1 MSNMKMCAS
10 LFRKVCLGYTFVM
23 ILSFGSTSSEKT
35 RMRKYNYA
43 FEVWPVGSCPISQK
57 DWIAAAERIGCNETN
72 GYHCVP
78 DRFHTTLIEF
88 CYTKPR
94 ILVAEGNCLE
104 LAASGIL
111 NHVKCRNF
119 IWGCPSDPYFSNEIQ
134 KYPDCL
140 GIAFGCFTA
149 DMKCLHK
156 MLAILQEEVRHSN
169 VTSTDLEQQKQ
180 SHSSPI
186 DCELLKKLA
195 LSCFVL
201 FVIFFIT
208 LVVVLVYIIWKF
220 TRKRKDK
227 SLPSKGEIKSLDK
240 SSLGIG
246 EKENLLSE
254 DSKEDSSR
262 KQEIPNKTGA
272 ELNDLDVQEELESEI
287 YFEDIYLSLLMR
299 RHCRNGAFKNFNY
312 LLKKKIIDR
321 KDQNLLRILTSRDKD
336 GRTLLHSAAEGG
348 CKDIFLAILNAS
360 NQRVDDLTHCGHT
373 VLHLA
378 CKNDKYHMCVSLLSN
393 DNNAKL
399 LLEKKSNQGWNAAHF
414 AAASGNKDILEL
426 LENKNLDINSE
437 TNNGLN
443 VLDIACIYN
452 HTEMCKYLIDRKR
465 LLYNPDARGWTTEH
479 FVAMVGNEDIFNF
492 LDVKK
497 FKKTNRGKTVL
508 HICCEYGRDDL
519 YEKILAKC
527 KSIVHDVDA
536 EGWNALHY
544 AAKGGN
550 LHLYMELEKVLKSC
564 LCTTTNDGK
573 TVLHIACINNR
584 VEICRH
590 ICSGKSYKRIINSQ
604 IKIKRW
610 TAAHYVAVEIKK
622 DGTEGELISVL
633 VEGGLDLQALTADK
647 LTVLGVACEHRNTNL
662 IKYLL
667 EKHFELVGVETTEL
681 LKAAN
686 ETNDEDIC
694 SEIQNAIEKH
704 KEKNRK

>member
-1 MSNMKMCAS
+1 M
-10 LFRKVCLGYTFVM
+10 
-23 ILSFGSTSSEKT
+23 
-35 RMRKYNYA
+35 
-43 FEVWPVGSCPISQK
+43 
-57 DWIAAAERIGCNETN
+57 
-72 GYHCVP
+72 
-78 DRFHTTLIEF
+78 
-88 CYTKPR
+88 
-94 ILVAEGNCLE
+94 
-104 LAASGIL
+104 
-111 NHVKCRNF
+111 
-119 IWGCPSDPYFSNEIQ
+119 
-134 KYPDCL
+134 
-140 GIAFGCFTA
+140 
-149 DMKCLHK
+149 
-156 MLAILQEEVRHSN
+156 
-169 VTSTDLEQQKQ
+169 
-180 SHSSPI
+180 
-186 DCELLKKLA
+186 
-195 LSCFVL
+195 
-201 FVIFFIT
+201 
-208 LVVVLVYIIWKF
+208 VVLVYIIWKY
-220 TRKRKDK
+220 TRERKDK
-227 SLPSKGEIKSLDK
+227 SLPSKGDNKSLDK
-240 SSLGIG
+240 SSLGNG
-246 EKENLLSE
+246 EKEKLLSE
-254 DSKEDSSR
+254 GSKEDSSR

-272 ELNDLDVQEELESEI
+272 ELNDLNVQEELESEI

-299 RHCRNGAFKNFNY
+299 RHCRNGAFKNFDY
-312 LLKKKIIDR
+312 LLKKKILD
-321 KDQNLLRILTSRDKD
+321 KNDQNLKRILISRDKD

-348 CKDIFLAILNAS
+348 CKDIFNAILIAS
-360 NQRVDDLTHCGHT
+360 NQKVTDPTHCGHT

-393 DNNAKL
+393 DKNVKL

-452 HTEMCKYLIDRKR
+452 HTEMCKYLIDRKS
-465 LLYNPDARGWTTEH
+465 LLYNPDARGWSTEH
-479 FVAMVGNEDIFNF
+479 FVAMVGNEDIFND

-519 YEKILAKC
+519 HEKILANC
-527 KSIVHDVDA
+527 KSIVHDEDA

-550 LHLYMELEKVLKSC
+550 LHLYMKLEKVLKRN
-564 LCTTTNDGK
+564 LCATTNDGK

-633 VEGGLDLQALTADK
+633 VEGGLDLKALTDDK

-667 EKHFELVGVETTEL
+667 QKHFELVGVETTEL

-704 KEKNRK
+704 KEKKP